1 MISHKV
7 AANFLAETEISFA
20 LLPFRGG
27 VHLVDSAF
35 SAEVGDFELVIQVG
49 TGVVDPPLFPT
60 RIALLNL
67 YFWTTEDDEDD
78 EDDEFP
84 LFLTL
89 QCCRSLLFASMKL
102 LSQSHQFSKM
112 P

>member
-1 MISHKV
+1 M
-7 AANFLAETEISFA
+7 
-20 LLPFRGG
+20 
-27 VHLVDSAF
+27 DSAF
-35 SAEVGDFELVIQVG
+35 SIAKVGDFELVIQVG

-67 YFWTTEDDEDD
+67 YFWTKEDD

-89 QCCRSLLFASMKL
+89 QCCCSLLFASIKL
-102 LSQSHQFSKM
+102 YHNPNSSAKCLLKIITNNPIVAFSRLEQDNH
-112 P
+112 

>member
-67 YFWTTEDDEDD
+67 YFWTKEDD